1 MENTQTYKPTEHAY
15 LAALGVDR
23 DTNIEP
29 DPIIKEFFSMKH
41 FFLAASLAAA
51 VTGAGAQ
58 LAQTPAASTFVPFPA
73 RIVANDNVMPR
84 NDVKSDGEAQAL
96 TYASLWSP
104 TINSLFCFYPNAAN
118 DNLMHYDAKSG
129 AIFVVRNDATFNSE
143 NRLQSGSVS
152 LMVST
157 NKGQTWT
164 QQVLVQNVPYF
175 IGMPQI
181 AIIAPDGASSLDD
194 YYYFAYGPKY
204 APISGEGTRGS
215 GVVKTPGNEAY
226 DLELAF
232 SGSGMSGYRFFY
244 GADLVAD
251 QSTLMIHQ
259 PSLLNVVEDN
269 VVQYGAYGVSSFSL
283 GDEDWRFIGSPTAL
297 SLDKYRPSDGG
308 LNSSFNTPI
317 MTDVDGEGNAYVAT
331 NNFLTGSD
339 NRLIQ
344 VHKSDDEGVTWSA
357 ANEMPQ
363 SILDEYAAS
372 IGANLIFQPGQ
383 TPYRGGEF
391 VVTGPDEYSFFTRV
405 IAGVADEA
413 NPSNLAS
420 IVSYAILECK
430 YKNNAWSISKAAELN
445 TIDPFMFSYNDS
457 LSQVNGE
464 NTFIRSENG
473 RGHEVQ
479 VARSGDGKLIVK
491 YVDIDTNRRITWSP
505 SYRLMTQQSG
515 LWIEDG
521 RIDTLFSTDVFI
533 ATRDLSGS
541 TWSTPINIT
550 NDNEYNIRT
559 YIPRD
564 VASVNEIPFLQATG
578 NTTSQL
584 TSPLNPQ
591 FAQALINTGALPRF
605 AMINMST
612 VSVEEEPV
620 SASFH
625 VADVRP
631 NPSLNN
637 AEVVFTLDRPATVSV
652 DVYDVMGNLVST
664 AIPATR
670 MDATV
675 NGTNIDVSNFA
686 PGTYM
691 VAVTVDGVRTARKF
705 TVVK

>member
-1 MENTQTYKPTEHAY
+1 
-15 LAALGVDR
+15 
-23 DTNIEP
+23 
-29 DPIIKEFFSMKH
+29 MKH

-58 LAQTPAASTFVPFPA
+58 VTTTPAASTFVPFPA
-73 RIVANDNVMPR
+73 RIVANEVVMPSHTG
-84 NDVKSDGEAQAL
+84 KSDGETQAL
-96 TYASLWSP
+96 SYTSVWSP
-104 TINSLFCFYPNAAN
+104 TVNSLFVFYPYAAN
-118 DNLMHYDAKSG
+118 DNMMHYDTKTG
-129 AIFVVRNDATFNSE
+129 TIFIVRNDASFDET
-143 NRLQSGSVS
+143 SGSLTSGSLS

-157 NKGQTWT
+157 NNGQSWS
-164 QQVLVQNVPYF
+164 QRQLLQNTNYF
-175 IGMPQI
+175 IGMPQVGV
-181 AIIAPDGASSLDD
+181 IAPEGASSIDD
-194 YYYFAYGPKY
+194 YYYYIYGPKY
-204 APISGEGTRGS
+204 AAGTGA
-215 GVVKTPGNEAY
+215 GVTGTFIVQTPGNTAY
-226 DLELAF
+226 DIEATL
-232 SGSGMSGYRFFY
+232 SGTLSGYRFWT

-251 QSTLMIHQ
+251 PSTLVIHQ
-259 PSLLNVVEDN
+259 PSMLNVVTDN

-297 SLDKYRPSDGG
+297 ALDKYRPSDGG

-344 VHKSDDEGVTWSA
+344 VHKSDDEGVTWSS

-391 VVTGPDEYSFFTRV
+391 VVTGPDEYSFFSRV
-405 IAGVADEA
+405 IAGVASQA
-413 NPSNLAS
+413 NPGQLET
-420 IVSYAILECK
+420 ITSYAILECK
-430 YKNNAWSISKAAELN
+430 YKNNAWSVSKVAELN

-533 ATRDLSGS
+533 ATRDKSGS

-564 VASVNEIPFLQATG
+564 VASVNAIPFMQAIG

-591 FAQALINTGALPRF
+591 FAQALVTTGSTPRF

-612 VSVEEEPV
+612 VSVEEDPAN
-620 SASFH
+620 SAFH

-631 NPSLNN
+631 NPATNN

-664 AIPATR
+664 VVPATR
-670 MDATV
+670 MDAAV
-675 NGTNIDVSNFA
+675 NGTNINVSNFA